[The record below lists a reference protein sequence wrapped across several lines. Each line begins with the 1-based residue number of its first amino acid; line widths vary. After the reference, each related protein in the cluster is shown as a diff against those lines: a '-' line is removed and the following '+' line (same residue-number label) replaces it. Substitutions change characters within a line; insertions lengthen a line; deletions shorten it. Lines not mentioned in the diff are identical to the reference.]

1 MALLNGVRP
10 VRSVSFYNPK
20 ESIVKNTDVNP
31 VMHKF
36 AREIELEEMAL
47 VSGGDTVGSSGPK
60 QHAAFIETLNETGS
74 GPDTVN
80 GKPGTGWTE
89 TYG

>member
-1 MALLNGVRP
+1 MNGSNV
-10 VRSVSFYNPK
+10 
-20 ESIVKNTDVNP
+20 TP

-36 AREIELEEMAL
+36 AREIDLQEMAL
-47 VSGGDTVGSSGPK
+47 VSGGDTVGTSGPK
-60 QHAAFIETLNETGS
+60 TGNTASYIETINETGG

-80 GKPGTGWTE
+80 GKPGTFTE